1 MAETSYG
8 WAGWIAR
15 VNLTSGDITEESD
28 VEMQKDY
35 IGGMGFAN
43 KIMYCLLY
51 TSRIGG
57 GAVFALAQDDDGGHR
72 SRGHDDAFD
81 IDANHANLQMCT
93 ASCGR

>member
-1 MAETSYG
+1 MRYG
-8 WAGWIAR
+8 SRSRLVGVDAIANR
-15 VNLTSGDITEESD
+15 GGLVGSGLDGQRS
-28 VEMQKDY
+28 Q
-35 IGGMGFAN
+35 G
-43 KIMYCLLY
+43 
-51 TSRIGG
+51 RIGG